1 MNKHIIFSLFF
12 LIVSFSSAKPIKYM
26 KPEDFNSSNEAK
38 KYYSR
43 TLKDFD
49 SLNKKEY
56 LNAKKKIDKEIL
68 TFGKAF
74 SRRDKNV
81 IKERNQILTDY
92 FQLIKERNKVSA
104 AQRKEINK
112 TLKKRKKELTK
123 KLKLISRISRKE
135 ADKQIEPVV
144 KEFNKKLKEQ
154 TKQRK
159 SIKKNYEK
167 EFKQRKKNYKKEVKD
182 LEKNSKYNMGNEIK
196 RVRGKYKLRYLSE
209 EGTLLSR
216 QETLRKS
223 IEEKER
229 NLREHGVMSILET
242 QIQAEKVQIAQIE
255 QLTKHLNNE
264 ISAFKQKKQLTTKEI
279 KEAYNYIFE
288 ASSFFRDR
296 KYYKAMVSCKLALE
310 IDPELYLAVAQLG
323 SVYYVLGYY
332 EQAKES
338 YLKAFELNP
347 KAKDIEN
354 LLMELDEKVLKKQSP

>member
-1 MNKHIIFSLFF
+1 
-12 LIVSFSSAKPIKYM
+12 M
-26 KPEDFNSSNEAK
+26 KPEDFKSSNEAK

-43 TLKDFD
+43 TLKDFN

-167 EFKQRKKNYKKEVKD
+167 
-182 LEKNSKYNMGNEIK
+182 S
-196 RVRGKYKLRYLSE
+196 
-209 EGTLLSR
+209 T
-216 QETLRKS
+216 S
-223 IEEKER
+223 IS
-229 NLREHGVMSILET
+229 N
-242 QIQAEKVQIAQIE
+242 
-255 QLTKHLNNE
+255 
-264 ISAFKQKKQLTTKEI
+264 TT
-279 KEAYNYIFE
+279 
-288 ASSFFRDR
+288 
-296 KYYKAMVSCKLALE
+296 
-310 IDPELYLAVAQLG
+310 
-323 SVYYVLGYY
+323 
-332 EQAKES
+332 
-338 YLKAFELNP
+338 
-347 KAKDIEN
+347 
-354 LLMELDEKVLKKQSP
+354 